1 MQKKKKKKNELFL
14 NDQWLP
20 LSPETNAEIHFYPK
34 TLINPLERET
44 IIFIEKRFSS

>member
-1 MQKKKKKKNELFL
+1 MQKKKKKKKNELFF

-20 LSPETNAEIHFYPK
+20 LSPNAEIHFYPK